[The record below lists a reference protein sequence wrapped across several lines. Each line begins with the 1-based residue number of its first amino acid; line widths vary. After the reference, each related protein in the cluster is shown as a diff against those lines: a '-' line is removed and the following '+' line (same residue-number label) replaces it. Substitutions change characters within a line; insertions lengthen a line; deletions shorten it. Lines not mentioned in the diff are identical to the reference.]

1 MDPLSGEGV
10 YLTGSAAIR
19 AEAVELRSRFRG
31 EVVDRPVDRRGV
43 DAEDSG
49 GFRDCVERGRRVAQC
64 LGGCD
69 LCVATVGGP
78 DGWST
83 EACVSIN
90 WAAGPNSALKQREL
104 AERSGMSLAIVR
116 EIQQGKVHRN
126 RNPRTLEALSVAL
139 QRHPQHLTA
148 VLAGKTHRRL
158 VRLRYRNPTR
168 SWPR

>member
-1 MDPLSGEGV
+1 
-10 YLTGSAAIR
+10 
-19 AEAVELRSRFRG
+19 
-31 EVVDRPVDRRGV
+31 
-43 DAEDSG
+43 
-49 GFRDCVERGRRVAQC
+49 
-64 LGGCD
+64 
-69 LCVATVGGP
+69 
-78 DGWST
+78 
-83 EACVSIN
+83 VSIN